1 LQLKQSSELSVCDS
15 SNPVVRGI
23 LEAATTEFAQHGLGG
38 ARLERIIA
46 NTHTSKRMVY
56 YHFGNKVGLYK
67 AVLEHVFNT
76 VQQSEQ
82 ALKPLEG
89 KPDRALQRFVEQAF
103 STFSGN
109 PAFVRL
115 LTLEN
120 LSGATFYKDLPSI
133 KAINE
138 ARMNAL
144 ALVVERGQNAGEFRK
159 EVKPVDVYMNIVG
172 LCYYHVANRAAY
184 QQGFS
189 RQLDQSLKQGTFDAE
204 RLQSIVQS
212 VLRYVAA

>member
-1 LQLKQSSELSVCDS
+1 LKPLSELTGLDS
-15 SNPVVRGI
+15 SNSVVLGI

-76 VQQSEQ
+76 VQRTEQ
-82 ALKPLEG
+82 AFNPLAG
-89 KPDRALQRFVEQAF
+89 TPDQALQRFVEQAF
-103 STFSGN
+103 SAFSGN

-115 LTLEN
+115 MTLEN

-133 KAINE
+133 QAINQS
-138 ARMNAL
+138 RMNTL
-144 ALVVERGQNAGEFRK
+144 TLIIERGQTAGDFRSD
-159 EVKPVDVYMNIVG
+159 VKSIDVYMNIVG

-189 RQLDQSLKQGTFDAE
+189 GQLDQSLRLGTFDAQ